1 MKSKFLVA
9 ALGVASVIG
18 AGLAITYAV
27 GKKVMEGVQD
37 ALSDIDDISV
47 DPGHSDDVGSDRN
60 TPCNTECSDGPESRG
75 ENGDIEEPV
84 CETAADGEEPAC
96 PEMCE
101 EVSEKKPSPPG
112 DVLRGLLEP
121 AEFIDI
127 KDKIVCPMGHFAC
140 GTLEDAIKIAEK
152 LGAMIKVTMS
162 GKVGIVIIGDK
173 ADLDALAMRN
183 SMSTAV
189 KLRTVDLKPILFVM
203 ESQVFPKAEAEES
216 AEASAE

>member
-9 ALGVASVIG
+9 ALGVAGVIG

-37 ALSDIDDISV
+37 ALSDMDDISV
-47 DPGHSDDVGSDRN
+47 DPGHSDDVSSGRSVPCDPECCDGSGNIDESA
-60 TPCNTECSDGPESRG
+60 CETEAGEKESACDEACSEMRG
-75 ENGDIEEPV
+75 EAPEEKL
-84 CETAADGEEPAC
+84 
-96 PEMCE
+96 
-101 EVSEKKPSPPG
+101 SSPG

-121 AEFIDI
+121 AGFIDI

-173 ADLDALAMRN
+173 ADLDTLAMRN

-203 ESQVFPKAEAEES
+203 ESQVFPKAKAEES